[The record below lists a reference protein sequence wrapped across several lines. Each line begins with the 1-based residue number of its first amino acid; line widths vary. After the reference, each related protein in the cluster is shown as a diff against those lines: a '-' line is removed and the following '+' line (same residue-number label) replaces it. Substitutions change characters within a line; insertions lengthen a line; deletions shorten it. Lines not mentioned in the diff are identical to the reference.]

1 MLLRRHH
8 LVAMIAA
15 GALGGGVA
23 ACGGAGDR
31 EDVNQSNEG
40 RDVPEATPGTT
51 ESNPTQL
58 TPTGEEQ
65 PEITQ
70 PPTDSPTVPGEASEP
85 GAETTPE
92 TETTTTP

>member
-1 MLLRRHH
+1 M
-8 LVAMIAA
+8 VVA

-23 ACGGAGDR
+23 VACGGGGDR

-51 ESNPTQL
+51 NTNPTQL
-58 TPTGEEQ
+58 TPTGETQ

-70 PPTDSPTVPGEASEP
+70 PPSESPTVPGE
-85 GAETTPE
+85 G
-92 TETTTTP
+92 TETGTSGG

>member
-1 MLLRRHH
+1 MLPRRSQ
-8 LVAMIAA
+8 LVAMVVA

-31 EDVNQSNEG
+31 EDINQSNEG

-51 ESNPTQL
+51 EKNPTQL

-70 PPTDSPTVPGEASEP
+70 PPTESPTTPGSGEEG
-85 GAETTPE
+85 GADTTP
-92 TETTTTP
+92 TTPTTAEE

>member
-1 MLLRRHH
+1 M
-8 LVAMIAA
+8 VVA
-15 GALGGGVA
+15 GALGGGTAV

-31 EDVNQSNEG
+31 EDVDQSNEG

-51 ESNPTQL
+51 MSNPTQL

-70 PPTDSPTVPGEASEP
+70 PPSDSPTVPGE
-85 GAETTPE
+85 GAETTP
-92 TETTTTP
+92 TTGG